1 MDIDD
6 KSSEITSF
14 DLFSEL
20 HEIKINIMRKKPE
33 SLFEIKTGI
42 NLVVISAMSYP
53 SAFLNDYTLTNSQ
66 FTATDAIH
74 GF

>member
-6 KSSEITSF
+6 KSSEIVSF

-20 HEIKINIMRKKPE
+20 QENKINIMRKKPE

-42 NLVVISAMSYP
+42 NLIVISSVSYP
-53 SAFLNDYTLTNSQ
+53 CAFLNYDALTYSQ
-66 FTATDAIH
+66 FTATNAIH

>member
-1 MDIDD
+1 MDD

-20 HEIKINIMRKKPE
+20 HENKINITRKKPE

-42 NLVVISAMSYP
+42 NLIVISSMSYP
-53 SAFLNDYTLTNSQ
+53 SAFLNDDALTYSQ
-66 FTATDAIH
+66 FIAIDAIH